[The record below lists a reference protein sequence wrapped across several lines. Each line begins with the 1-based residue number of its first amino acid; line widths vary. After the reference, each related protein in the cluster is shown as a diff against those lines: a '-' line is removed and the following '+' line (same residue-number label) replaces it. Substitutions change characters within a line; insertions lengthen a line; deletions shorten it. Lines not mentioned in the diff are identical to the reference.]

1 MYSIRWAHQLADL
14 DAFLTDHP
22 FVKSTL
28 EGARR
33 RLARPVQ
40 PKDPLRLE
48 TVREI
53 AQGYSASNRLADI
66 RFFAILLIGYA
77 GCFRIGEILA
87 FTIDA
92 FEISSDCMLIY
103 LNKRK
108 NDQFRQGHSSMLAR
122 TGNITCPV
130 AATEKLLSKLPTGSS
145 PRAPLIRR
153 IVKSKSNEY
162 FHLSKGV
169 VYSTIRNEFKKYVKP
184 FVEDIDRFCT
194 HSMRSGSATK
204 AARHVSSDL
213 LDLHVGWRS
222 SSSKNR
228 YIERTNAD
236 RLIFSKSLGL

>member
-1 MYSIRWAHQLADL
+1 MA
-14 DAFLTDHP
+14 
-22 FVKSTL
+22 L
-28 EGARR
+28 EGEG
-33 RLARPVQ
+33 
-40 PKDPLRLE
+40 D
-48 TVREI
+48 
-53 AQGYSASNRLADI
+53 
-66 RFFAILLIGYA
+66 
-77 GCFRIGEILA
+77 EILA

-92 FEISSDCMLIY
+92 FEITPDCMLIY

-108 NDQFRQGHSSMLAR
+108 NDQFSQGHSCMLAR

-130 AATEKLLSKLPTGSS
+130 AANEKLLSKLPTGSS

-169 VYSTIRNEFKKYVKP
+169 VYSTIRNEFKTYYVKP

-228 YIERTNAD
+228 YIEHTNAD
-236 RLIFSKSLGL
+236 RLIFSKSLGAFSGLPVNLV

>member
-1 MYSIRWAHQLADL
+1 MFSHR
-14 DAFLTDHP
+14 
-22 FVKSTL
+22 
-28 EGARR
+28 
-33 RLARPVQ
+33 
-40 PKDPLRLE
+40 KDP
-48 TVREI
+48 
-53 AQGYSASNRLADI
+53 
-66 RFFAILLIGYA
+66 
-77 GCFRIGEILA
+77 LA

-92 FEISSDCMLIY
+92 FEITSDCMLIY
-103 LNKRK
+103 LNKRR

-122 TGNITCPV
+122 TGNITCSG

-184 FVEDIDRFCT
+184 FVEDIDRRFCT